1 VNATGQH
8 GTRAADALRIIDDE
22 GLSVRD
28 VADWCSSG
36 IRLREV
42 AQLRRLTH
50 DRPTATVDE
59 PLTVDEHAQ
68 RQGDGPGQAPRTVND
83 PATVEAGFGRK
94 LALTRE

>member
-28 VADWCSSG
+28 VADWLGSG
-36 IRLREV
+36 TTVRE
-42 AQLRRLTH
+42 AARLRRLAH
-50 DRPTATVDE
+50 DRRTATVDE

-68 RQGDGPGQAPRTVND
+68 RQGDGPGQAPCTLNG
-83 PATVEAGFGRK
+83 PATVEAVRSK
-94 LALTRE
+94 LALIPRE